1 MPEELKLLDEWQ
13 KRLGLSDWYITLVSN
28 CNSQDMELQD
38 ADGYVYYEETLKA
51 AKITM
56 INPETRTASLRPF
69 DFEETLVHELLHLKF
84 CLLERGDKWEQKT
97 QLRVLHQIIDDLARA
112 FVAIKREKE
121 K

>member
-13 KRLGLSDWYITLVSN
+13 KILGLSDWFITLNAN

-51 AKITM
+51 AKITI
-56 INPETRTASLRPF
+56 INPETRTFSLRPF

-84 CLLERGDKWEQKT
+84 CLLERGDKWESKT

-112 FVAIKREKE
+112 FVAVKKE
-121 K
+121 NKK